1 MHLKEDSF
9 RHRLAMSAGIFLLG
23 TAIYSAA
30 SPGRID
36 IIDGQYRFEVAHNL
50 IDDGSVQI
58 RDSFLDES
66 VPGLIVGAYSS
77 YGISGSVV
85 PIPLVLWARIGHPD
99 SRDREQFFFSFTS
112 CVLGGAT
119 LALLF
124 LFYRELGVS
133 WRSALSWTAVAGF
146 ATLMFPASATVFDQ
160 VQQGFFLF
168 AACFLAWLGAQR
180 DSMRITIAAGVALA
194 FLVN

>member
-23 TAIYSAA
+23 SAIYVAA

-50 IDDGSVQI
+50 VDDGSVQI
-58 RDSFLDES
+58 RDTFLGDA
-66 VPGLIVGAYSS
+66 VPGLIGAYST
-77 YGISGSVV
+77 YGISGSLV
-85 PIPLVLWARIGHPD
+85 PIPLILVARIAHD
-99 SRDREQFFFSFTS
+99 SLDREQFFFSFTS
-112 CVLGGAT
+112 SVFGAAT

-124 LFYRELGVS
+124 LFFVELGVA
-133 WRSALSWTAVAGF
+133 WRAALAWTAVAGL

-160 VQQGFFLF
+160 MQQGFFLL
-168 AACFLAWLGAQR
+168 AACFLAWLGGRR
-180 DSMRITIAAGVALA
+180 DSMRLTVAGGAALA
-194 FLVN
+194 ILL